1 MNKLALTILPVLL
14 LGACNLNSVNLNF
27 RTQPTP
33 EATATPTLNPSDP
46 VAPTVSEDNSL
57 DTIDAELKETVI
69 PTEDFSDIQQ

>member
-1 MNKLALTILPVLL
+1 MTKLTLLALSVLL
-14 LGACNLNSVNLNF
+14 LSACSLGPVNLNL
-27 RTQPTP
+27 RTEPTP